1 MKANGAHNESP
12 PIRWTWAIAAAAV
25 SGGLM
30 ATCYWPLNWHFLA
43 WIALVPFL
51 LVLDRLQPG
60 RAWLYGIVVG
70 LVFYRIGLG
79 WLFKLH
85 GPLGGLA
92 VVGLSVLM
100 GFSFRVAKLLMARC
114 GTASM
119 IWAVPVAFV
128 GQEVLRS
135 ETLPRYRFAYLGW
148 GYSQSHNLWIAQI
161 ASVGGVY
168 LISFILVAFSA
179 AMAYGIIRR
188 RRGSWI
194 PAAVIA
200 VTTGILSVARQ
211 PRDDDARSQIPV
223 ACVQGEDLSH
233 KEYVALTKQAASD
246 PSRPRFIVLPEHT
259 IQEMADEQ
267 SATVSA
273 LSAVARAHNA
283 FICVGAHTRAPIEAQ
298 CDYDNVGL
306 LIGPD
311 GKIAGKQAKA
321 VPVPFFQDGNP
332 ATSQS
337 TFDSA
342 YGRVGIYVCYDATF
356 TDIPRRL
363 VGLGAE
369 LMLAPLMDPEPWPIR
384 QRWLHADMAPLRS
397 IELRRCAVR
406 AASSG
411 ISQII
416 DATGRVRAQRTRE
429 EGPGVICGKVYAVQE
444 QTVFVRGGYL
454 FASAIGVAFLG
465 LVAILTFADWIG
477 KLRHARRARRSGGAD
492 LRATVQ
498 PPTDDS
504 PTPGPP
510 TEADHGSR

>member
-1 MKANGAHNESP
+1 
-12 PIRWTWAIAAAAV
+12 
-25 SGGLM
+25 M

-60 RAWLYGIVVG
+60 RSWLCGIVLG

-92 VVGLSVLM
+92 VLGLSVLT

-114 GTASM
+114 GTAAM
-119 IWAVPVAFV
+119 IWAVPLAFV

-135 ETLPRYRFAYLGW
+135 ETLPRYRFAYLGY
-148 GYSQSHNLWIAQI
+148 GYSQSHNLWLAQI

-168 LISFILVAFSA
+168 LISFILVASNA
-179 AMAYGIIRR
+179 AIAYGLIRR
-188 RRGSWI
+188 RRRSWI
-194 PAAVIA
+194 PVAVIA
-200 VTTGILSVARQ
+200 IATAVLSVACQ
-211 PRDDDARSQIPV
+211 PRDDDAHSQIPV
-223 ACVQGEDLSH
+223 ACVQGEDLWSP
-233 KEYVALTKQAASD
+233 EYVALTKQAAGD

-259 IQEMADEQ
+259 IKEMADEK

-273 LSAVARAHNA
+273 LSEVARAHGA
-283 FICVGAHTRAPIEAQ
+283 FVCVGAHTRAPSDAA

-311 GKIAGKQAKA
+311 GRIVGEQAKA

-337 TFDSA
+337 TFDSP
-342 YGRVGIYVCYDATF
+342 YGRVGIYICYDATF

-363 VGLGAE
+363 VGLGSE
-369 LMLAPLMDPEPWPIR
+369 LMLAPLMDPERWPVR

-429 EGPGVICGKVYAVQE
+429 EGPGVIFGTVYAVQDK
-444 QTVFVRGGYL
+444 TLFVRGGYL
-454 FASAIGVAFLG
+454 FACAIGVAFVG
-465 LVAILTFADWIG
+465 LVVILTFADWMT
-477 KLRHARRARRSGGAD
+477 KLRHPRRAHQPGQASSQEI
-492 LRATVQ
+492 VH
-498 PPTDDS
+498 PPTDGS

-510 TEADHGSR
+510 TEADRGSR